1 MGSFRVCLGLPND
14 FRPPIQPNWLPFS
27 TLTPLLYFQT
37 IAAKGF
43 KFMTTTEIAFCAM
56 RMYSHFR
63 RTEVQYGVL
72 ALSDVLFR

>member
-1 MGSFRVCLGLPND
+1 MITPN
-14 FRPPIQPNWLPFS
+14 QQS
-27 TLTPLLYFQT
+27 TLRMTDQPPPRQT

-63 RTEVQYGVL
+63 RTEVG
-72 ALSDVLFR
+72 AFR